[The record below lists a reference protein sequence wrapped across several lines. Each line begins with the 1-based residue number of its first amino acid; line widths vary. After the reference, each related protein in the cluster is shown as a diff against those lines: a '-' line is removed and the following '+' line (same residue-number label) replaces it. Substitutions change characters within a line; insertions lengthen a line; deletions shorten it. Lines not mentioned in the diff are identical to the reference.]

1 MIMHECSSSMYTW
14 NRLRLN
20 AEERP
25 FVDERSPTA
34 QGRVSMPLLQ
44 GLRLKDVFHSSLATT
59 FTALLTTTGK
69 GLRRRL
75 SLDQDPSTTTAQI
88 GPDRGTQMHKCK
100 TPPVTNRAS
109 DI

>member
-1 MIMHECSSSMYTW
+1 MYTW

-44 GLRLKDVFHSSLATT
+44 GLRLKDVCHSSLATT

-100 TPPVTNRAS
+100 TPPVTDRAS